1 MSKSWPFALAVIVV
15 GGLAG
20 VAIAGRPATI
30 DQFVLDASNTVA
42 TDSAPPTDD
51 AAATT
56 TTQTTS
62 TTTATTTT
70 VPSTTEPTTTS
81 TTETSAPTS
90 IAATTT
96 TAPETTTTI
105 SGPVPRDQV
114 ELVIANGDGRF
125 RLASITADRLAPLGY
140 SIVLGDALARV
151 DATIIYY
158 RDGFEDEAAIV
169 ANDILV
175 PNAILAAFP
184 PDAPPAISNTGD
196 QGDVIVVLGP
206 DAPR

>member
-20 VAIAGRPATI
+20 AAIAGRPVTS

-42 TDSAPPTDD
+42 TNSVPQSDD
-51 AAATT
+51 VAATT
-56 TTQTTS
+56 TTES
-62 TTTATTTT
+62 TTTTTTTAPTTSVPTTTTTVETPATTSSVATTTT
-70 VPSTTEPTTTS
+70 VQ
-81 TTETSAPTS
+81 
-90 IAATTT
+90 
-96 TAPETTTTI
+96 ETTTTI
-105 SGPVPRDQV
+105 SGPLPRDQV

-125 RLASITADRLAPLGY
+125 RLAGITADRLAPLGY
-140 SIVLGDALARV
+140 SIVLADALQTV

-158 RDGFEDEAAIV
+158 RSGFEDEAAIV

-175 PNAILAAFP
+175 PNAILAAYP
-184 PDAPPAISNTGD
+184 PDDPPEISNIGD
-196 QGDVIVVLGP
+196 QGDVIIVLGP